1 MYRYPFRST
10 DKNHFALLREDDMA
24 NTGEDREIR
33 QRVNAKEAEVISES
47 KKLLEKVKSTKDRN
61 SGGLR
66 DGKKKGIVPRSR

>member
-1 MYRYPFRST
+1 
-10 DKNHFALLREDDMA
+10 MA

-66 DGKKKGIVPRSR
+66 DAKKKGIVPRSR